1 MGVSTGRSGARRLR
15 RKAGGAAEL
24 PASRSADQPTSKES
38 SASVQVTKI
47 GIVGLGTVG
56 TGVARLLTEKG
67 DRIAGQAGR
76 LLRLKHVV
84 VSDPAKQRDIEL
96 PVGMI
101 SNDLRRI
108 TDDPDI
114 AVVALLVGGLEPA
127 RTMALRLLESGKDLV
142 TANKALLAEHG
153 TELFDRARELG
164 RSIAFEAAVAGGIPI
179 ITNISQCLSANQIT
193 SLRGILNGTSNFII
207 SQMEEAGMSFA
218 AALAEAQRLGYAEAD
233 PTMDIDGSDAAQ
245 KLAILAHLAFGARV
259 HWRDIPRTGIERLDT
274 ADLRYAREL
283 GYRIKLVASASLDSE
298 QRLQV
303 AVSPT
308 LIKIGRPLAEVRQA
322 YNAVMVVGDAV
333 GKLFFHGL
341 GAGRM
346 PTASAVVADLVDTA
360 VGRAQITFRALELWS
375 QRTSRV
381 GSCDPAAVSNRYYLR
396 FAVADHPGVL
406 AELCGALG
414 RHQISIAS
422 VIQHEPAQEA
432 PGYVPLVMMTHL
444 TTDGATQA
452 ALEEIDRLP
461 VVRQGS
467 VRMRV
472 LGN

>member
-1 MGVSTGRSGARRLR
+1 M
-15 RKAGGAAEL
+15 
-24 PASRSADQPTSKES
+24 
-38 SASVQVTKI
+38 QVTNI

-56 TGVARLLTEKG
+56 TGVARILNDKA
-67 DRIAGQAGR
+67 DRIARQAGR
-76 LLRLKHVV
+76 MLRLKHVV
-84 VSDPAKQRDIEL
+84 VSDAAKERDIEL
-96 PVGMI
+96 PAGMV
-101 SNDLRRI
+101 STDLTRI
-108 TDDPDI
+108 LSDREITV
-114 AVVALLVGGLEPA
+114 AALLVGGLEPA
-127 RTMALRLLESGKDLV
+127 RTIALQLLASGKDLV

-207 SQMEEAGMSFA
+207 SQMEEAGMDFGG
-218 AALAEAQRLGYAEAD
+218 ALAEAQRLGYAEAD
-233 PTMDIDGSDAAQ
+233 PTMDVDGSDAAQ

-259 HWRDIPRTGIERLDT
+259 HWKDIPRTGIDRLDP
-274 ADLRYAREL
+274 ADLTYAADL
-283 GYRIKLVASASLDSE
+283 GYRIKLVAVAQLHDGSLELS
-298 QRLQV
+298 
-303 AVSPT
+303 VSPT
-308 LIKIGRPLAEVRQA
+308 LVKIGRPLAEVRQA
-322 YNAVMVVGDAV
+322 YNAVSVVGDAV

-375 QRTSRV
+375 ARPSPLAQ
-381 GSCDPAAVSNRYYLR
+381 CDPRQLTHRYYLR
-396 FAVADHPGVL
+396 FAAADHPGVL
-406 AELCGALG
+406 AEICGVLG

-422 VIQHEPAQEA
+422 VIQHEPDGRLD
-432 PGYVPLVMMTHL
+432 GYVPLVMMTHL
-444 TTDGATQA
+444 ASEGATQA
-452 ALEEIDRLP
+452 ALREIDQLQ

-472 LGN
+472 LGS